1 MIWLLPKLQLNKE
14 EETLYKQEKL
24 YVTHLDF
31 GTTFLLQNWPDR
43 FILTVKLFGFGFKKV
58 WVYENK

>member
-24 YVTHLDF
+24 YVTHFDF

-43 FILTVKLFGFGFKKV
+43 FILTVKFFGFGFRKV
-58 WVYENK
+58 WIYESE